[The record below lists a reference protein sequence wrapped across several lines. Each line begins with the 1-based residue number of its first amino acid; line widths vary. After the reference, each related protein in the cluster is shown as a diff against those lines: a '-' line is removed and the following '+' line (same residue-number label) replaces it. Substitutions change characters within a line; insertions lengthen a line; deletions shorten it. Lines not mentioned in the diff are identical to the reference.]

1 MAFQVIVFNP
11 RSEEVTVTYEGKQIE
26 SIYPE
31 LGFRVPALFK
41 GSTAP
46 AGHNLLNTAPVMF
59 LDKAELLPPGFMR
72 GIPQGPREF
81 FANAANLR

>member
-1 MAFQVIVFNP
+1 VV
-11 RSEEVTVTYEGKQIE
+11 VTYKGKVAD
-26 SIYPE
+26 SIYPD

-41 GSTAP
+41 GSTAM
-46 AGHNLLNTAPVMF
+46 AGHTVLNAVPIVF
-59 LDKAELLPPGFMR
+59 LDKKELFPPGLMA